1 MPGSWPYLRS
11 DITKYLTSNF
21 PSTSKILDIGAGE
34 GTYYDLLK
42 HHFND
47 FDGIEIFEPYIE
59 KYDLKN
65 KYNNLY
71 LGNIVDFE
79 FPDFDYDIII
89 MGDTLEHLSETDAR
103 TVINKYINRVNEFI
117 AIVPLNLPQDE
128 VFGNIYEKHLQPT
141 LSFESMKTLYP
152 ELKVLNI
159 DDKDVSVKIDVG
171 DNVYYQVAY
180 VKV

>member
-103 TVINKYINRVNEFI
+103 TVINKYINRVNE
-117 AIVPLNLPQDE
+117 L
-128 VFGNIYEKHLQPT
+128 IYKKI
-141 LSFESMKTLYP
+141 SDS
-152 ELKVLNI
+152 LNI
-159 DDKDVSVKIDVG
+159 RFICLIIKNSSLLGVVLKIRSDQFS
-171 DNVYYQVAY
+171 N
-180 VKV
+180 